1 MLNAWVYALAVEK
14 WDDLAVMIDA
24 QQLGHVRCRKESAR
38 VASTGWECLFLPMPH
53 LCTFPTETVR
63 YAAQLKVLPGLVP

>member
-14 WDDLAVMIDA
+14 WNDLAVVIEAHQMSNVDCREES
-24 QQLGHVRCRKESAR
+24 LG
-38 VASTGWECLFLPMPH
+38 VASTGWDCLFLPMPH

-63 YAAQLKVLPGLVP
+63 YAAIPQKSAASP